1 VSYEIFSPY
10 HGGLH
15 LNGQDLADILTHL
28 KETHPLVHHIT
39 NYVTVNDCANI
50 TMFIG
55 AAPVMAEAAEEVEQM
70 VSMAGALV
78 LNIGTLRAEQV
89 ESMLIAGH
97 QANRLNIP
105 IVLDPVGAGATS
117 YRTEVSRRLISK
129 LKIAIIKGNAGE
141 IGTLAGMGGT
151 VRGVDSEGINGSPVE
166 ASRTLAS
173 KTGTVVVMS
182 GATDIITDGA
192 RTSFVENGHELM
204 GKISGTGCMTT
215 SVVAAFAAAS
225 NDWVLSSTAALAA
238 FGIAGERA
246 AEREITPYAYKI
258 ALMDEVSA
266 LTHQRLAER
275 ARVRFV

>member
-1 VSYEIFSPY
+1 
-10 HGGLH
+10 
-15 LNGQDLADILTHL
+15 
-28 KETHPLVHHIT
+28 
-39 NYVTVNDCANI
+39 
-50 TMFIG
+50 
-55 AAPVMAEAAEEVEQM
+55 
-70 VSMAGALV
+70 
-78 LNIGTLRAEQV
+78 
-89 ESMLIAGH
+89 
-97 QANRLNIP
+97 
-105 IVLDPVGAGATS
+105 
-117 YRTEVSRRLISK
+117 
-129 LKIAIIKGNAGE
+129 
-141 IGTLAGMGGT
+141 MGGT

-204 GKISGTGCMTT
+204 GKISGTGCMAT